1 MRLAFGFGTV
11 VFAEESGAGAAADD
25 TFAQVGEVSGGDS
38 CVVRW
43 VEGVI
48 ELFAQFAP
56 LIAEAGKLF
65 VVGSQIWLLVVFGQ
79 AWRLGQAVSESE
91 ANTERLSSSAS
102 P

>member
-1 MRLAFGFGTV
+1 M
-11 VFAEESGAGAAADD
+11 FAEEAGAGAAADD
-25 TFAQVGEVSGGDS
+25 TFAQMGEVGGGDS
-38 CVVRW
+38 GVVRW

-79 AWRLGQAVSESE
+79 AWRLEIGRAHV
-91 ANTERLSSSAS
+91 
-102 P
+102 